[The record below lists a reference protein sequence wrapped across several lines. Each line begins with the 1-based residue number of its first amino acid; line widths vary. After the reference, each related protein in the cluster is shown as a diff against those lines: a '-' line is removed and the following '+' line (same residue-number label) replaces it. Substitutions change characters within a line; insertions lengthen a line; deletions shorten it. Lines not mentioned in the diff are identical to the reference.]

1 VDGHAGSNA
10 FSGPAL
16 THGFQIAFYVLA
28 ALAAVGAVLSA
39 VMIESTPAEP
49 DVVPVDEAV
58 VELEAA
64 A

>member
-1 VDGHAGSNA
+1 VSA

-16 THGFQIAFYVLA
+16 THGFEIAFYVLA
-28 ALAAVGAVLSA
+28 AVAAAGALLAAVMLESHPAQAQSEPELS
-39 VMIESTPAEP
+39 
-49 DVVPVDEAV
+49 DAV